1 MSEKKTQQD
10 YEIDL
15 LDLAKAMWSHIVAIV
30 LAAVVCAGLALGY
43 TKLLITPTY
52 KANALL
58 YVNSSDISVA
68 GSKLSISASDLTA
81 AKSLVDTY
89 IVILN
94 TRTTLND
101 VIEQSGVSY
110 SYDQLKKM
118 ISASSVNSTEIFS
131 VEVTS
136 TSPQEAELLANTIA
150 RVLPEKIASVV
161 DGSSVRI
168 VDTAVVP
175 SKKAAPSTGKNTML
189 GFLLGAVLACG
200 AVVVLYLMDDK
211 IHSADYL
218 LSSYDLP
225 LLAVIPDLSQDDD
238 DGYYYYGSY
247 GYGNAGR
254 KGRG

>member
-1 MSEKKTQQD
+1 MSEKKTQQE

-15 LDLAKAMWSHIVAIV
+15 LDLARAMWSHIVAIV
-30 LAAVVCAGLALGY
+30 LAAVVCAGLAFGY

-89 IVILN
+89 IVI
-94 TRTTLND
+94 RTTLND

-218 LSSYDLP
+218 LSAYDIP
-225 LLAVIPDLSQDDD
+225 MLAVIPDLTQDGD
-238 DGYYYYGSY
+238 DGYYGY
-247 GYGNAGR
+247 GYGSAGR
-254 KGRG
+254 KERG

>member
-1 MSEKKTQQD
+1 M
-10 YEIDL
+10 
-15 LDLAKAMWSHIVAIV
+15 
-30 LAAVVCAGLALGY
+30 
-43 TKLLITPTY
+43 
-52 KANALL
+52 
-58 YVNSSDISVA
+58 
-68 GSKLSISASDLTA
+68 
-81 AKSLVDTY
+81 
-89 IVILN
+89 
-94 TRTTLND
+94 
-101 VIEQSGVSY
+101 SY

-225 LLAVIPDLSQDDD
+225 LLAVIPDLTQDDD
-238 DGYYYYGSY
+238 DGYYYY

>member
-68 GSKLSISASDLTA
+68 GSKLSISSSDLTA

-225 LLAVIPDLSQDDD
+225 LLAVIPDLTQDDD
-238 DGYYYYGSY
+238 DGYYYY

>member
-1 MSEKKTQQD
+1 MSEKKTQQE

-81 AKSLVDTY
+81 AKSLVD

-225 LLAVIPDLSQDDD
+225 LLAVIPDLTQDDD
-238 DGYYYYGSY
+238 DGYYYY

>member
-1 MSEKKTQQD
+1 MSEKKTQQE

-68 GSKLSISASDLTA
+68 GSKLSISASDLTV

-89 IVILN
+89 IVSLN

-225 LLAVIPDLSQDDD
+225 LLAVIPDLTQDDD
-238 DGYYYYGSY
+238 DGYYYY

>member
-1 MSEKKTQQD
+1 MSEKKTQQE

-68 GSKLSISASDLTA
+68 GSKLSISASDLPA

-225 LLAVIPDLSQDDD
+225 LLAVIPDLTQDDD
-238 DGYYYYGSY
+238 DGYYYY

>member
-1 MSEKKTQQD
+1 MSEKKTQQE

-101 VIEQSGVSY
+101 VIEQSGD

-225 LLAVIPDLSQDDD
+225 LLAVIPDLTQDDD
-238 DGYYYYGSY
+238 DGYYYY

>member
-1 MSEKKTQQD
+1 M
-10 YEIDL
+10 
-15 LDLAKAMWSHIVAIV
+15 
-30 LAAVVCAGLALGY
+30 
-43 TKLLITPTY
+43 
-52 KANALL
+52 
-58 YVNSSDISVA
+58 A

-81 AKSLVDTY
+81 AKRLVETY

-200 AVVVLYLMDDK
+200 VVVVLYLMDDK

-218 LSSYDLP
+218 LSTYDLP
-225 LLAVIPDLSQDDD
+225 MLAVIPDLTQDGD
-238 DGYYYYGSY
+238 DGYYGY
-247 GYGNAGR
+247 GYGSVGR
-254 KGRG
+254 KERG

>member
-1 MSEKKTQQD
+1 MSEKKTQQE

-15 LDLAKAMWSHIVAIV
+15 LELAKALWAHIVPIA
-30 LAAVVCAGLALGY
+30 LAAVVCAGLAFGY
-43 TKLLITPTY
+43 TKLLVTPTY

-101 VIEQSGVSY
+101 VIAQSGVSY
-110 SYDQLKKM
+110 TYEQLKNM

-150 RVLPEKIASVV
+150 TVLPEKIASVV

-175 SKKAAPSTGKNTML
+175 SKKAGPSTGKNTVL
-189 GFLLGAVLACG
+189 GFLLGAVLSCG

-211 IHSADYL
+211 IHSVDYL
-218 LSSYDLP
+218 LDTFDLP
-225 LLAVIPDLSQDDD
+225 VLAVIPDLTHEEN
-238 DGYYYYGSY
+238 DGYYGQY
-247 GYGNAGR
+247 GYGASGR
-254 KGRG
+254 KERG

>member
-1 MSEKKTQQD
+1 MNEKSTQQE

-15 LDLAKAMWSHIVAIV
+15 LDLAKAMWAHIVAIV
-30 LAAVVCAGLALGY
+30 LTAVVCAGLAFGY

-175 SKKAAPSTGKNTML
+175 SKKAGPSTGKNTML

-200 AVVVLYLMDDK
+200 AVVVLYLVDDK
-211 IHSADYL
+211 IHNADYL
-218 LSSYDLP
+218 MSTYNLP
-225 LLAVIPDLSQDDD
+225 VLAVIPDLTQDEG
-238 DGYYYYGSY
+238 DGYYAYS
-247 GYGNAGR
+247 NTGR
-254 KGRG
+254 KERG

>member
-1 MSEKKTQQD
+1 MSEKKTQQE

-118 ISASSVNSTEIFS
+118 ISAGSVNSTEIFP

-225 LLAVIPDLSQDDD
+225 LLAVIPDLTQDDD

>member
-1 MSEKKTQQD
+1 MNEKNAQQE

-15 LDLAKAMWSHIVAIV
+15 LDLAKALWAHVVVIVLTAIV
-30 LAAVVCAGLALGY
+30 CACVAFGY

-52 KANALL
+52 KANAML

-101 VIEQSGVSY
+101 VIAQSGVDY
-110 SYDQLKKM
+110 TYDQLKNM

-136 TSPQEAELLANTIA
+136 TDPQEAELLANTIA
-150 RVLPEKIASVV
+150 KVLPEKIASVV

-175 SKKAAPSTGKNTML
+175 SKKAGPSTGKNTMM

-200 AVVVLYLMDDK
+200 VVVVMYLMDDK
-211 IHSADYL
+211 IHSVDYL
-218 LSSYDLP
+218 LTTYDLP
-225 LLAVIPDLSQDDD
+225 VLAIIPDLTQN
-238 DGYYYYGSY
+238 DGNGYYGSY

-254 KGRG
+254 KERG

>member
-1 MSEKKTQQD
+1 MSEKKTQQE

-68 GSKLSISASDLTA
+68 GSKLSISASDRTA

-225 LLAVIPDLSQDDD
+225 LLAVIPDLTQDDD
-238 DGYYYYGSY
+238 DGYYYY

>member
-94 TRTTLND
+94 TRTTL
-101 VIEQSGVSY
+101 
-110 SYDQLKKM
+110 M
-118 ISASSVNSTEIFS
+118 SSS
-131 VEVTS
+131 
-136 TSPQEAELLANTIA
+136 SP
-150 RVLPEKIASVV
+150 V
-161 DGSSVRI
+161 
-168 VDTAVVP
+168 
-175 SKKAAPSTGKNTML
+175 
-189 GFLLGAVLACG
+189 
-200 AVVVLYLMDDK
+200 
-211 IHSADYL
+211 
-218 LSSYDLP
+218 
-225 LLAVIPDLSQDDD
+225 
-238 DGYYYYGSY
+238 
-247 GYGNAGR
+247 
-254 KGRG
+254 

>member
-1 MSEKKTQQD
+1 MSEKNKDQE

-15 LDLAKAMWSHIVAIV
+15 LDLAKALWAHIVPIV
-30 LAAVVCAGLALGY
+30 LAAVVCAGLAFGY
-43 TKLLITPTY
+43 TKLLVKPTY

-101 VIEQSGVSY
+101 VIAQSGVNY
-110 SYDQLKKM
+110 TYEQLKEM
-118 ISASSVNSTEIFS
+118 ISAGSVNSTEIFS

-136 TSPQEAELLANTIA
+136 TSPREAELLANTIA
-150 RVLPEKIASVV
+150 TVLPEKIASVV

-168 VDTAVVP
+168 VDSAVVP
-175 SKKAAPSTGKNTML
+175 SKKAGPSTEKNTML

-200 AVVVLYLMDDK
+200 TVVVLYLMDDK

-218 LSSYDLP
+218 LQSFDLP
-225 LLAVIPDLSQDDD
+225 LLAVIPDLTQETD
-238 DGYYYYGSY
+238 DGYYSQYA
-247 GYGNAGR
+247 YGNSGR
-254 KGRG
+254 KERG

>member
-1 MSEKKTQQD
+1 MSEKNAQQE

-15 LDLAKAMWSHIVAIV
+15 LDLAKNLWAHIVAIA
-30 LAAVVCAGLALGY
+30 LAAVVCAAVAFGY
-43 TKLLITPTY
+43 TKLMITPTY
-52 KANALL
+52 KANAML

-68 GSKLSISASDLTA
+68 GSKLSISASDLSA

-101 VIEQSGVSY
+101 VIAQSGVNY
-110 SYDQLKKM
+110 TYEQLKNM
-118 ISASSVNSTEIFS
+118 ISAGSVNSTEIFS

-150 RVLPEKIASVV
+150 TVLPEKIAAVV

-175 SKKAAPSTGKNTML
+175 SKKAAPNTGKNTML

-200 AVVVLYLMDDK
+200 VVVVLYLLDDK
-211 IHSADYL
+211 IHSTDYL
-218 LSSYDLP
+218 LSTYDLP
-225 LLAVIPDLSQDDD
+225 VLAVIPDLTHDES
-238 DGYYYYGSY
+238 DGYYGAY
-247 GYGNAGR
+247 GYGNSGR
-254 KGRG
+254 KERG